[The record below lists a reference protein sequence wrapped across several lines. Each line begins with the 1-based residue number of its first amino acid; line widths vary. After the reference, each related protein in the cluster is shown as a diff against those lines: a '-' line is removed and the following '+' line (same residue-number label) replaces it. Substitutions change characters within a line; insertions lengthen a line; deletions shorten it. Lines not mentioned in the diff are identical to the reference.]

1 MAIKTKNA
9 NFGNR
14 SYTLLYGS
22 GAVNDLEKQLAAL
35 KLEPS
40 KLIIVSHPEIRVLFE
55 NKILGIFKNSDR
67 KIHWVLI
74 PSGEKNKNPE
84 TVEKL
89 YLEFSNLKVNKNTP
103 VIALGGGVLQ
113 DLVNFTTATFL
124 RGVPFIQIPTTLL
137 SQADI
142 GIGGCAVDHPMGKSL
157 IGTFYQPKAA
167 ILDPDFLSTL
177 SDDEIRNGISE
188 IINKVVCL
196 GGKDLFELKEII
208 PKLLTHDSEALSQY
222 ILESNA
228 IKLSIIESD
237 ETGILG
243 KRFVLDFGH
252 TLTYAIEKAS
262 DYSIPHGFALGI
274 GMHAALILSQEKA
287 GLSSGTKAA
296 IISLIEQAGLPLY
309 IPHDLTPEKLLS
321 LMHVDQKVKDGM
333 VRFILISD
341 IGKSYLSDSIQDKE
355 LLKLM
360 GQLYK

>member
-1 MAIKTKNA
+1 MTIKTKNA
-9 NFGNR
+9 DFGNR
-14 SYTLLYGS
+14 SYSLSYGS
-22 GAVNDLEKQLAAL
+22 GALTTLEEQLVSL
-35 KLEPS
+35 KLEPT
-40 KLIIVSHPEIRVLFE
+40 KLVIISHPELKDLFE
-55 NKILGIFKNSDR
+55 TKINNIFKNSDR
-67 KIHWVLI
+67 KIHWIFI
-74 PSGEKNKNPE
+74 PSGEKYKTLE

-89 YLEFSNLKVNKNTP
+89 YSEFSTLKVNKNTP

-113 DLVNFTTATFL
+113 DLVNFTSATFL
-124 RGVPFIQIPTTLL
+124 RGIPFIQIPTTLL

-196 GGKDLFELKEII
+196 GGKDPLELKEIV
-208 PKLLTHDSEALSQY
+208 PKLLARDAEALSQY

-243 KRFVLDFGH
+243 KRFALDFGH

-287 GLSSGTKAA
+287 GLSSDTKAA
-296 IISLIEQAGLPLY
+296 IVSLIKQTGLPLY
-309 IPHDLTPEKLLS
+309 IPKDLTPEKLLS

-333 VRFILISD
+333 VRFILLSD
-341 IGKSYLSDSIQDKE
+341 IGKSYLSDGIPDEE
-355 LLKLM
+355 LLKLI